1 MKVTVCFGG
10 VRVVVPCG
18 DGDIPVKDLI
28 RQAIVRYKKATGKPS
43 DAWVSVRALRSQSGG
58 GILDPDDLL
67 SDVADDRETIVA
79 GGGGGEGGGGDRPPH
94 AHHGGGDG
102 ASGSSSVGTGS
113 PDMFTDGDHK
123 YAPPTRPRPLSAPR
137 PRPHGPSTDIEV
149 TGSDLANTPQLQVR
163 RGSEPTLNQLLLD
176 EGVTGPSDSGD
187 SGAVPQSSLSHH
199 HHHHH
204 PQSKRWSA
212 AAPVGLGDG
221 RRGSVDLTEALNLPG
236 ENKHSSSNGLS
247 ANVYLSSEWDSRRSA
262 LHEGEE
268 GAEEVGAAQRAGVGG
283 SQRSSAFTRFVR
295 DSNRLSVQFLGDSPG
310 GWKWAEAAE
319 RAAAGSL
326 PTPVM
331 GVGRREPLGAP
342 HHPSPTP
349 SPKLPIV
356 TGVTASDPEDDL
368 TSSDEL
374 EYVAMRNESGPLGIH
389 VVPDYDRLGKDR
401 GLLVQGIEP
410 GGRIDRDGRL
420 AIYDRIIEINGENLL
435 DMPFHRVQEIF
446 KNSLKAPELQLRV
459 VKHKSTV
466 GTLKKPPPPVFP
478 KSISREQLSSPNSS
492 QQSQSHS
499 HQETQQQQKTPQKPA
514 IRPKPRGEISSQE
527 EKENCV
533 GMVEAEERLVSADTK
548 MATVSPTKKVPQ
560 PAPGARNTNSLLHAN
575 TRKIGKKIEIELLK
589 GQHGLGFSI
598 TTRDNPAG
606 GNCPIYIKNILPK
619 GAAVEDGRLKPGDRL
634 LEVNGVEMTGKS
646 QSEAV
651 AVLRNAPQGSKVLLV
666 VSRQQAERV
675 SPTGAASSP
684 ASNEAE
690 SSGES
695 GTSREE
701 IKNVSNRS
709 SSPQLPRK
717 LGSPVPAGTSPDER
731 KTHINEP
738 PEKVNDDSLL
748 FPWKQREI
756 ITFDIPVHD
765 TEKAGL
771 GVSVKGKTTCNDSG
785 RPVDLGI
792 FVKSVIHGGA
802 ASRDGRLRTNDQ
814 LVDVNGVS
822 LLGCSNSDA
831 METLRRVMMMSDGPK
846 PGVITLTVARR
857 VPTAGESGRDSVSSL
872 LTNSSGTETFG
883 AKSESESHTPDHS
896 GASENSENTVIFL
909 PCNNQGRNLTN
920 GSGRDFV
927 DSPIEDNL
935 NMKSTYSAKVED
947 KNLGDLDPMNARNP
961 VIDRLTGQSALR
973 NESYY
978 RATND
983 TWNATMLMNGG
994 PVEKVPGGSP
1004 TVNCPSGDMVLIEEE
1019 YVPSHHHHS
1028 QPHGQSQNQNKA
1040 PRHQLQNHHGQYNPN
1055 QVATEKERQ
1064 ELPTKRLG
1072 DQQHASG
1079 PNGSDITYESQTS
1092 LEEAD
1097 AAGFSRDA
1105 FGRQSMS
1112 EKRHATLDAK
1122 NTDTYQ
1128 RNKRLR
1134 EERERQRQMQ
1144 MQQQQMNDLKRAE
1157 KETQRDCA
1165 EGMHGYQR
1173 RDHFIPRDQGVGM
1186 ARANSAES
1194 IISLTRSHAESD
1206 GNELR
1211 KHDLGPSLGMKKS
1224 SSLESLQTMVQEIQM
1239 QEDPENPYSYHH
1251 HGVGTISAGGSGS
1264 SRVVVRG
1271 RGCNE
1276 SFRAAVD
1283 RSYEAPLGLAEFRSR
1298 METLAEEDHDGGG
1311 TLGMNRVGSDRGGM
1325 TGHRADGG
1333 NVPGGPYLT
1342 RGGTRQSSLGAEG
1355 ISKKGIGGKHSK
1367 KTSSSAGSG
1376 GLLKG
1381 IGSMFR
1387 FGKHRKTV
1395 EVPTQIGS
1403 GKEEREVEGGNSVG
1417 GPGNVGLGRSESME
1431 NAIDVPGGPGM
1442 RANGG
1447 GPPRDVPTMT
1457 NERPPDNRD
1466 REREQAR
1473 LDAQEE
1479 QQRIQEQYRRLMQR
1493 QRLEQQQ
1500 NNDMDAGRLNGND
1513 QPEPY
1518 HHMQHQQGPQHPGNQ
1533 GMMPGG
1539 EREMGI
1545 EGGSSRAERIQ
1556 QLRAQHQ
1563 RRHAER
1569 RGQYPMDDRE
1579 ERYEE
1584 AIRQSLDH
1592 HADAA
1597 GFAAHDR
1604 LRSRLP
1610 QPQVMHGGEGGSSYD
1625 GGHYGG
1631 GRVSGGN
1638 VVRVVDG
1645 SSGVRGSEAMCDGRD
1660 EGGSRPGSR
1669 LGTPSDPAQFSHYV
1683 NYEEIQQ
1690 HLSKRKEQLT
1700 EQQILQMRLQVQHQR
1715 LKVEEESRRQQHY
1728 HSQRRDNRDSP
1739 FHHARPVSNFYEY
1752 ESVLQG
1758 ASAGG
1763 GLGPP
1768 HLHHHNHGHPHHQL
1782 PARRQVADESVR
1794 QIGVAWQQPPPGHRG
1809 MVEGGSGSLPKR
1821 LGGVAG
1827 SVGRIGG
1834 GNYLHPRIYQPASA
1848 SSSGSKSQMYSV
1860 GSSHRGSN
1868 VGMQQHLQQPPHE
1881 GRHGPY
1887 QSSPSSLIHHAHSG
1901 STGSGPPPPPQSSG
1915 HWRGPYVT
1923 TTRIRPVEACGPP
1936 QPGSKV

>member
-1 MKVTVCFGG
+1 MPGPGVLSAMFEGCQPPVGPKCAEMAVEKISQIFGWRHRSYKVEKLQ
-10 VRVVVPCG
+10 RSVVHAAEISVTST
-18 DGDIPVKDLI
+18 IENK
-28 RQAIVRYKKATGKPS
+28 RMPS
-43 DAWVSVRALRSQSGG
+43 DAWVSVRSLRSQSGG

-79 GGGGGEGGGGDRPPH
+79 AFREEGGGDGAEDGALDGGAGGEEGARPP
-94 AHHGGGDG
+94 APHGGGDG

-113 PDMFTDGDHK
+113 PDLFHDGDHK
-123 YAPPTRPRPLSAPR
+123 YSLSGPRPAAQ
-137 PRPHGPSTDIEV
+137 GPSTDIEV
-149 TGSDLANTPQLQVR
+149 TGSELTAPPLQVR

-176 EGVTGPSDSGD
+176 EAPDPLDDV
-187 SGAVPQSSLSHH
+187 AVPTTHH
-199 HHHHH
+199 
-204 PQSKRWSA
+204 SKRWSA
-212 AAPVGLGDG
+212 AAPVGLGLDAASRSG
-221 RRGSVDLTEALNLPG
+221 DLAEALNLPD
-236 ENKHSSSNGLS
+236 ESKHSTSNRLS
-247 ANVYLSSEWDSRRSA
+247 GNVFLSNEWHSRRTP
-262 LHEGEE
+262 LREGEE
-268 GAEEVGAAQRAGVGG
+268 GTEGGKGSSQRAGVGG

-319 RAAAGSL
+319 RAASGSL
-326 PTPVM
+326 PTPGM

-356 TGVTASDPEDDL
+356 TGVAASDPEDEL

-466 GTLKKPPPPVFP
+466 GALKKPPPPVFP
-478 KSISREQLSSPNSS
+478 KSISREQLSSPTSSQTSS
-492 QQSQSHS
+492 QQSLTHLQ
-499 HQETQQQQKTPQKPA
+499 HQESRQSKGTPQKPA
-514 IRPKPRGEISSQE
+514 IRPKPRGETSAPE
-527 EKENCV
+527 ENCV

-548 MATVSPTKKVPQ
+548 LATVSPTKKVPQ
-560 PAPGARNTNSLLHAN
+560 AAPGARNTNSLLHAN

-666 VSRQQAERV
+666 VSRQQAERA

-684 ASNEAE
+684 ASNEMDSSAE
-690 SSGES
+690 SA
-695 GTSREE
+695 TSREE
-701 IKNVSNRS
+701 VKNASNRS
-709 SSPQLPRK
+709 TSPQLPRK
-717 LGSPVPAGTSPDER
+717 LECPVPVGTSPDER
-731 KTHINEP
+731 KRHINEP

-756 ITFDIPVHD
+756 ITFEIPVHD

-771 GVSVKGKTTCNDSG
+771 GVSVKGKTTCNESG

-857 VPTAGESGRDSVSSL
+857 VPTPGESGRDSVSSL

-920 GSGRDFV
+920 GSSRDFT
-927 DSPIEDNL
+927 DSPTEDNL

-983 TWNATMLMNGG
+983 TWNATMMMNGVG
-994 PVEKVPGGSP
+994 PSEKIPGGSP

-1019 YVPSHHHHS
+1019 YVPSHHHHG
-1028 QPHGQSQNQNKA
+1028 QPQAKA
-1040 PRHQLQNHHGQYNPN
+1040 TRHQPTSQHGIYGTSQ
-1055 QVATEKERQ
+1055 TGHEKERQ
-1064 ELPTKRLG
+1064 ELPMKRLG

-1079 PNGSDITYESQTS
+1079 QNGSDITYESQTS

-1144 MQQQQMNDLKRAE
+1144 MQQQQMNEQKRAE
-1157 KETQRDCA
+1157 KDGQRDRA
-1165 EGMHGYQR
+1165 DGMHGYQR
-1173 RDHFIPRDQGVGM
+1173 RDHYIPRDQGVGM
-1186 ARANSAES
+1186 VRANSAES
-1194 IISLTRSHAESD
+1194 IISLTRSHAEAD
-1206 GNELR
+1206 GNDLR

-1239 QEDPENPYSYHH
+1239 QEDGETPYNYHT

-1298 METLAEEDHDGGG
+1298 METLAEEDNDGGA
-1311 TLGMNRVGSDRGGM
+1311 LGMNRVGSDRGGM
-1325 TGHRADGG
+1325 AGGHRAEGG
-1333 NVPGGPYLT
+1333 PGGPYLT

-1355 ISKKGIGGKHSK
+1355 SSKKGGIGGKPSSK
-1367 KTSSSAGSG
+1367 KAPSSSSSSG

-1387 FGKHRKTV
+1387 FGKHRKAV
-1395 EVPTQIGS
+1395 EVPTQIVS
-1403 GKEEREVEGGNSVG
+1403 GKEEREVEGGM
-1417 GPGNVGLGRSESME
+1417 LARSESVE
-1431 NAIDVPGGPGM
+1431 NAIDVEAPSTQATRG
-1442 RANGG
+1442 
-1447 GPPRDVPTMT
+1447 RDAPAGERVPDASR
-1457 NERPPDNRD
+1457 E

-1473 LDAQEE
+1473 LEAQEE
-1479 QQRIQEQYRRLMQR
+1479 QQRIQEQYRRLMHR

-1500 NNDMDAGRLNGND
+1500 QNNEMESGRLNGAD
-1513 QPEPY
+1513 QQEAFQ
-1518 HHMQHQQGPQHPGNQ
+1518 QHQHHVHQQQHQGNQ
-1533 GMMPGG
+1533 QGGGMVA
-1539 EREMGI
+1539 ERD
-1545 EGGSSRAERIQ
+1545 EGSRTERIQ

-1592 HADAA
+1592 HGD
-1597 GFAAHDR
+1597 GFGAHER

-1610 QPQVMHGGEGGSSYD
+1610 QPQVMMHGGGGEPSYEGGHHHSR
-1625 GGHYGG
+1625 GG
-1631 GRVSGGN
+1631 GS

-1645 SSGVRGSEAMCDGRD
+1645 SGRAVREVMMCEGGRGE

-1700 EQQILQMRLQVQHQR
+1700 EHQILQMRLQVQHQR
-1715 LKVEEESRRQQHY
+1715 LKVEDESRRQQHY

-1758 ASAGG
+1758 GG
-1763 GLGPP
+1763 SGLGPP
-1768 HLHHHNHGHPHHQL
+1768 HPPHPHHQVGT
-1782 PARRQVADESVR
+1782 RRQQVADESVR
-1794 QIGVAWQQPPPGHRG
+1794 QIGVAWQPPPPPTHRA

-1821 LGGVAG
+1821 LGSGGGVAG
-1827 SVGRIGG
+1827 SVGRMGG
-1834 GNYLHPRIYQPASA
+1834 GNYLHPRIYQPAS
-1848 SSSGSKSQMYSV
+1848 SGSGSKSQGYSQ
-1860 GSSHRGSN
+1860 RGS
-1868 VGMQQHLQQPPHE
+1868 VQQHSMHPGPPPFPSPPNSMGH
-1881 GRHGPY
+1881 HSH
-1887 QSSPSSLIHHAHSG
+1887 SSSM
-1901 STGSGPPPPPQSSG
+1901 GSGPTGGPQS
-1915 HWRGPYVT
+1915 HWRGPYIT